1 MAELVIGWQMLRQL
15 EVLGDGTDD
24 FALGKKAAVG
34 FLLADV
40 EPKIRA
46 RRDRVASED
55 GSLMELPDG
64 AW

>member
-1 MAELVIGWQMLRQL
+1 MLRQL